1 MRTHWFLLAAA
12 AAVFGSAPASAQAA
26 GQDVASVSPRESPPR
41 GMCRIWLDGLA
52 ANQQPPVTD
61 CATARRGAQS
71 QIRVL
76 DGNEAR
82 DLAGNRHSQSNCRDR
97 NWDGVCDWASDPR
110 NNSIGSGPMPSM
122 ESAVA
127 FARNRSVSDDVRRWV
142 PPSAMWVTLESRRGT
157 NHLYRALWID
167 RHRKPVQG
175 WVDRKGDGSAD
186 LIERYADGKV
196 VETTDARGFQRSD
209 R

>member
-1 MRTHWFLLAAA
+1 
-12 AAVFGSAPASAQAA
+12 
-26 GQDVASVSPRESPPR
+26 
-41 GMCRIWLDGLA
+41 
-52 ANQQPPVTD
+52 
-61 CATARRGAQS
+61 
-71 QIRVL
+71 
-76 DGNEAR
+76 
-82 DLAGNRHSQSNCRDR
+82 
-97 NWDGVCDWASDPR
+97 
-110 NNSIGSGPMPSM
+110 M